1 VNLTFR
7 FTSDNIVVDK
17 GWIATIS
24 CVPLTPAAAIT
35 DYAMV
40 SFIAPDVLGKKTNAQ
55 TITIRVINNG
65 ATTATNVPVFIRSI
79 TRLKLLL
86 QLRL

>member
-1 VNLTFR
+1 
-7 FTSDNIVVDK
+7 VVDK

-24 CVPLTPAAAIT
+24 CVPLTPTIT

-40 SFIAPDVLGKKTNAQ
+40 SFIAPDVLGKNKPNHY
-55 TITIRVINNG
+55 IRVINNG

>member
-1 VNLTFR
+1 
-7 FTSDNIVVDK
+7 
-17 GWIATIS
+17 
-24 CVPLTPAAAIT
+24 VPLTPAAAIT